1 MGDAMRCLVLVVLT
15 YSLWLVAA
23 VIALGIMLWMRIL
36 VLIDLPMVVFRLNP
50 WVLRAIDRFG
60 TVGLGLI
67 WLIFV
72 VASEPY
78 FRRLYERQMP
88 AINIL
93 KVFIAEGLIL
103 GAAYG
108 GHLLIFGWLG
118 HLW

>member
-1 MGDAMRCLVLVVLT
+1 MSQVILA
-15 YSLWLVAA
+15 YSLWLASVALSFWTLFW
-23 VIALGIMLWMRIL
+23 VRVLIL
-36 VLIDLPMVVFRLNP
+36 VDLPMVVFRLNP
-50 WVLRAIDRFG
+50 WVLRVIDRFG

-67 WLIFV
+67 WLIFA

-108 GHLLIFGWLG
+108 GQLLIFG
-118 HLW
+118 